1 MSSDIN
7 IGDVDARLKALES
20 QLSQVL
26 EEREAIKDPVIK
38 GLGLKFSELDLS
50 KASSVVHLHNALI
63 QRVEELTEKVK
74 ALEAKAK

>member
-20 QLSQVL
+20 QLKQVV
-26 EEREAIKDPVIK
+26 EEREAISDPVIK
-38 GLGLKFSELDLS
+38 GLGIKFSDLDAS
-50 KASSVVHLHNALI
+50 KAGSVIHLHNALI
-63 QRVEELTEKVK
+63 KRVEELTEQVK